1 MRRIFILLVLIA
13 LGGLAWIRLAP
24 SDPAVWH
31 VDPQVT
37 ADQDLASGVRRRVS
51 GDAETL
57 VRLNGIILAS
67 PRTELL
73 AGGVDEGF
81 VTYVT
86 RSQWMGFPDYTTV
99 RLNDDDIEIWARLRF
114 GRDDMGVNRAR
125 VDGWLAELARQQPE
139 G

>member
-99 RLNDDDIEIWARLRF
+99 RLNSDDIEIWARLRF

>member
-1 MRRIFILLVLIA
+1 MRRIFILLVLIG

-51 GDAETL
+51 GNAETL